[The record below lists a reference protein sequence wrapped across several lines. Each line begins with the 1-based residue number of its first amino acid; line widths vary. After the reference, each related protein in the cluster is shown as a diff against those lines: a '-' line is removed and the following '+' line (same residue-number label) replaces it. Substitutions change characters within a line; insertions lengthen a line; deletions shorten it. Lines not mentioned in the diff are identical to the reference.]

1 MRSHYSCMGL
11 SNGFHMM
18 KIALEVL
25 LINNK
30 TFWFLKL
37 SPDKILHLYYSVVSN
52 YTRKTRE
59 IKLTP
64 EKTYRGIFSG
74 ATETLIC
81 LVSVPFFWSGPRPDE
96 VEECTTLPDLVE
108 WPQTRVELV
117 GYEIT
122 PERFRMVL
130 VGCGR
135 FWKKSSKTGF
145 FLVYFCF

>member
-1 MRSHYSCMGL
+1 MGL

-30 TFWFLKL
+30 TFWFIKL

-74 ATETLIC
+74 PIETLVC
-81 LVSVPFFWSGPRPDE
+81 
-96 VEECTTLPDLVE
+96 
-108 WPQTRVELV
+108 
-117 GYEIT
+117 
-122 PERFRMVL
+122 
-130 VGCGR
+130 
-135 FWKKSSKTGF
+135 
-145 FLVYFCF
+145 